1 MPMALLDSTSAVAVD
16 ERTDILRMLAEQRDI
31 LLIAVRGLTD
41 AQAAARTT
49 VSDLTLGGIVKHL
62 GQGHRA
68 WTHIMTGR
76 EGTPDGMWDT
86 GQYYLAEGDTLA
98 VLLDEYAAATR
109 ATEEAV
115 LSLPDLDATVPLP
128 EAPWA
133 PGVVVRWSRR
143 RILLQLLRETAQ
155 HAGHADIIR
164 ETLDGANTTAQ
175 LGT

>member
-1 MPMALLDSTSAVAVD
+1 MPMALLDSTSAAAVD

-98 VLLDEYAAATR
+98 VLLEEYAAATR

-133 PGVVVRWSRR
+133 PGVV
-143 RILLQLLRETAQ
+143 
-155 HAGHADIIR
+155 
-164 ETLDGANTTAQ
+164 
-175 LGT
+175 